1 MVGYGYITILIA
13 DQLFLILGITVPS
26 NNDYIY
32 NIDHPNNIIDVIL
45 FSSNCKGMGI
55 HHI

>member
-1 MVGYGYITILIA
+1 MVGYGYIAILIA